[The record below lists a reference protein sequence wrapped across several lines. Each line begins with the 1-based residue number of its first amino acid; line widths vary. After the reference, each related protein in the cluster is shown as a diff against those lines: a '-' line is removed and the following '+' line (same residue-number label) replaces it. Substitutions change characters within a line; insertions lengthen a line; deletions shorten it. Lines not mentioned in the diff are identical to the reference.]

1 MQMPPFSELAASP
14 EAIQDLQQRLL
25 NAERYAKVRRMDV
38 ITFRDISNSVTTYEE
53 FDEKVDA
60 YELL

>member
-1 MQMPPFSELAASP
+1 MAFAELLDKDKFSDEAWSDLELQAA
-14 EAIQDLQQRLL
+14 
-25 NAERYAKVRRMDV
+25 RYAKVRRMDV